1 MFCEPASLSSN
12 PMDLARLVHW
22 AKIVCLCG
30 KVIETTRLLAP
41 LLEPIEL
48 ALSAQLG
55 YIFDEIINFTINT
68 QC

>member
-1 MFCEPASLSSN
+1 VYCEPASLSSKA
-12 PMDLARLVHW
+12 MDLARLVHW

-30 KVIETTRLLAP
+30 EVIETRLLAP

-55 YIFDEIINFTINT
+55 YIFDEVINFTINT